1 MSKRVVVNLLMAL
14 VLICSSTAMA
24 GFAVGPNLFL
34 SMPQEDFANVSGKGG
49 GVGIKFLFS
58 PPVMP
63 GIGVRADLA
72 FVVYGSETREDEV
85 AGIPVDVETRN
96 QSVQFTVGPQFQTP
110 MGPVRFYAAPMAGVY
125 NYSTEVE
132 IEGTDIGKTDFS
144 TTKFGWNFVGGI
156 LVKIYSSPLGKF
168 DLDIDLMAKYHTIK
182 DAVETEIDGHKE
194 TTDSNDITLHAGVL
208 FSF

>member
-1 MSKRVVVNLLMAL
+1 MSQRVVVTLLTFLFLAY
-14 VLICSSTAMA
+14 CSTATA

-34 SMPQEDFANVSGKGG
+34 SMPQEDFANVSGNGG

-58 PPVMP
+58 PPVMV
-63 GIGVRADLA
+63 GIGARADLA
-72 FVVYGSETREDEV
+72 FVVYGSETRKGEV

-110 MGPVRFYAAPMAGVY
+110 MGPARFYAAPMAGVY

-144 TTKFGWNFVGGI
+144 TTKFGWNFTGGM
-156 LVKIYSSPLGKF
+156 LVKVYSSPLGKF
-168 DLDIDLMAKYHTIK
+168 DLDVDLMAKYHTIK
-182 DAVETEIDGHKE
+182 DAVETEIDGQKE

>member
-1 MSKRVVVNLLMAL
+1 MRIVMPLIALMLLAFSSAAL
-14 VLICSSTAMA
+14 A

-34 SMPQEDFANVSGKGG
+34 SMPQKDFANVSGNGG

-63 GIGVRADLA
+63 GIGARADLA
-72 FVVYGSETREDEV
+72 FVVYGSETREEEV

-110 MGPVRFYAAPMAGVY
+110 IGPVRFYAAPMAGVY

-132 IEGTDIGKTDFS
+132 IKGTEIGKTDFS
-144 TTKFGWNFVGGI
+144 TTKFGWNFVGGM
-156 LVKIYSSPLGKF
+156 LVKVYSSPLGKF

-194 TTDSNDITLHAGVL
+194 TTDSNDITFHAGVL